1 VDVPFEQGLDVFRHL
16 NTALRPVEPDLWF
29 LAMDGK
35 EMAGISICRRRSDDD
50 PEMGWVEILGVR
62 KLWRRRGLGLA
73 LLLHSFHALRQNG
86 ALRAGLGVDSGSLT
100 GATRLYKRAGM
111 SVSREIALYELE
123 LRPREELGTHA

>member
-1 VDVPFEQGLDVFRHL
+1 
-16 NTALRPVEPDLWF
+16 
-29 LAMDGK
+29 
-35 EMAGISICRRRSDDD
+35 
-50 PEMGWVEILGVR
+50 MGWVEILGVR